1 MTMQAVGIDSYVYL
15 MSHEGSLF
23 EASVGARARFGL
35 NEKIFTYAR
44 AGTQI
49 ICNVMDL

>member
-1 MTMQAVGIDSYVYL
+1 MELEWLFVLILIIVYIVIVL
-15 MSHEGSLF
+15 KVS
-23 EASVGARARFGL
+23 ARFGL